1 MRLKSN
7 EIIFGIEAKKLRDI
21 LKACPHNNLNRVFFR
36 EELKL
41 SKKKSDEI
49 LEEMIKEGYF
59 AQTEYDK
66 DELEFLMKGNAIR
79 NAKFIKPILKKVAQ
93 KYVDELIERAK
104 KMNNDGYY
112 IMYVD
117 EIYAFGSFITDSP
130 DCQDIDLY
138 ISLKR
143 KEHISDKEAQ
153 KLSYQRVPDGKTIL
167 EQAAWASVIE
177 PNKFLKSKNKYL
189 SFHEQAD
196 ADNASNGNLKLLW
209 KKTP

>member
-1 MRLKSN
+1 MRFKSDDL
-7 EIIFGIEAKKLRDI
+7 IFGIEAKRLRDVF
-21 LKACPHNNLNRVFFR
+21 KKCPHDTLNKVFFR
-36 EELKL
+36 EELKI

-49 LEEMIKEGYF
+49 LDEMIKEKYF
-59 AQTEYDK
+59 IKTDYK
-66 DELEFLMKGNAIR
+66 DELQFLIKGNAFR
-79 NAKFIKPILKKVAQ
+79 NLKFIKPITKKVAQ
-93 KYVDELIERAK
+93 KYVEELIDRAQ
-104 KMNNDGYY
+104 KMNNDEYY

-138 ISLKR
+138 ISLKK
-143 KEHISDKEAQ
+143 KEHISNEEAR
-153 KLSYQRVPDGKTIL
+153 KISTKRAPRATNFL
-167 EQAAWASVIE
+167 EQLTWASIIE

>member
-7 EIIFGIEAKKLRDI
+7 DLIFGIEAKKLRDMF
-21 LKACPHNNLNRVFFR
+21 KNCPYDTLSKVHFR
-36 EELKL
+36 EELKI

-49 LEEMIKEGYF
+49 LDEMVKEGYF
-59 AQTEYDK
+59 SKTDYK
-66 DELEFLMKGNAIR
+66 DELKFLIKGNAIR
-79 NAKFIKPILKKVAQ
+79 NAKFVKPITKKVAQ
-93 KYVDELIERAK
+93 KYVEELIERAK
-104 KMNNDGYY
+104 KMNDDEYY

-143 KEHISDKEAQ
+143 KEHISEEEAR
-153 KLSYQRVPDGKTIL
+153 KLSYKRVPNGKNIL
-167 EQAAWASVIE
+167 EQVAWASLIE

-196 ADNASNGNLKLLW
+196 ADNASNGNLKLIW
-209 KKTP
+209 KKSP